1 MNGIKTVLVADD
13 DQNDVFF
20 LRRAFDKAGLPYPLH
35 DVRDGQ
41 EAIDYLSGNANYQDR
56 SQFPLPDLLLLD
68 LKMPRMSGF
77 DVLEWLET
85 RQELS
90 HLPVVILSSSD
101 QPSDI
106 EKAQALGADDYH
118 VKPIHFDDLMELARK
133 ITSRW
138 LANPPNG
145 KRVPESP

>member
-1 MNGIKTVLVADD
+1 MNGTKTVLVADD

-20 LRRAFDKAGLPYPLH
+20 LRRAFDKAGLPYPVH

-41 EAIDYLSGNANYQDR
+41 EAIDYLSGSAHFQDR

-77 DVLEWLET
+77 DVLRWLES
-85 RQELS
+85 RNDLKD
-90 HLPVVILSSSD
+90 LPVVVLSSSN

-106 EKAQALGADDYH
+106 EKAQALGADDYL
-118 VKPIHFDDLMELARK
+118 VKPTHFDELMDLARK

-138 LANPPNG
+138 LNS
-145 KRVPESP
+145 KTKT